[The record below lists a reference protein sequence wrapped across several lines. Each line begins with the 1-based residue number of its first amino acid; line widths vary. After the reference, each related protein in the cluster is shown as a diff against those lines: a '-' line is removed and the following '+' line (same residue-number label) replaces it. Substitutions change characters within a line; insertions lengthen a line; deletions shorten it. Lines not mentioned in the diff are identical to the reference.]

1 MNAFRNLAAVAAI
14 TWLAAVPAQAVDL
27 NSVTFAQFTQQGTD
41 KIAQYANTGI
51 GNTLQ
56 IAESPAFFTVNAY
69 GVPGSYPSVME
80 MQAASSALITSVGP
94 QFEQAGWAGFIKF
107 GDGANFL
114 TANFANA
121 TFSFDANGGSASLI
135 STDPADTILYS
146 SNFLNLPGFDFR
158 NFALAFTGLT
168 PPFTVAANGFG
179 SDFNA
184 NVAGSFAGSAVP
196 EPSGWLM
203 MLAGFGCIGLATRR
217 RTNVQA
223 IAA

>member
-1 MNAFRNLAAVAAI
+1 MNAFRNLAAAAVI
-14 TWLAAVPAQAVDL
+14 SWLAAVPAQAVDL
-27 NSVTFAQFTQQGTD
+27 NSITFAQFTQQGTD
-41 KIAQYANTGI
+41 KIAQYANTGT
-51 GNTLQ
+51 GNTIS
-56 IAESPAFFTVNAY
+56 IAESPAFFTVNTY
-69 GVPGSYPSVME
+69 GPPGSYPSVME

-94 QFEQAGWAGFIKF
+94 QFEQGGWAGFIKF
-107 GDGANFL
+107 GDGSNFL
-114 TANFANA
+114 TANFSNA
-121 TFSFDANGGSASLI
+121 TFSFDGSGGSASMI
-135 STDPADTILYS
+135 STDPVHMISYT
-146 SNFLNLPGFDFR
+146 SNFLNLPVFDFR
-158 NFALAFTGLT
+158 NLALAFTGLT

-217 RTNVQA
+217 RTMVSA